1 MMTLKTYAKVKTYMH
16 ILLLTIFCVQ
26 ISTIFIKLLQI
37 QGNNENEEA
46 AYIGPGDLYCSRV
59 FVSPP
64 PVKHETLLNC

>member
-26 ISTIFIKLLQI
+26 ISTIFINLLQI

-46 AYIGPGDLYCSRV
+46 AYRARWS
-59 FVSPP
+59 
-64 PVKHETLLNC
+64 LLFSSVCKALRR